1 MLLLLAAYAA
11 ATWFPQPGLWLRE
24 INLFSASIQP
34 PQLLLAALLF
44 SAGLCASPGAV
55 KTIGSAKERLIVL
68 AVAAW
73 LVPLTAALV
82 AISVLW
88 GALDGPASVAL
99 GIVIVAAM
107 PVANSSVGWA
117 TSMGG
122 SVPLSIAL
130 LVVGTALSPLLT
142 PLVIG
147 AGAICLGTAEQAL
160 TQTPWSEGMGLFFL
174 NWVLAPVV
182 LGVFLAN
189 RLSLAA
195 NAKIVPVA
203 RRLSFSILIAL
214 NYLNGAPCLPTLAQE
229 PHLLLWPLLAS
240 ATLLILSF
248 AIAQLWP
255 RLLTA
260 NLSQAPAAVGLAAF
274 SASREVASREVASRA
289 HLVNRADIANR
300 AAMESEA
307 AEQLSFVLSVVM
319 RNTGAALV
327 FAGAAL
333 PDYVLVSLT
342 IIAYT
347 MLQHCWVGFFLSPQ
361 TSGPK
366 A

>member
-1 MLLLLAAYAA
+1 MLLLVAYAA

-34 PQLLLAALLF
+34 PQMLLAALLF

-82 AISVLW
+82 ATSVLW
-88 GALDGPASVAL
+88 GVLGGPASVAL

-174 NWVLAPVV
+174 IWVLAPVL
-182 LGVFLAN
+182 LGVLLAS
-189 RLSLAA
+189 RLSLAV

-203 RRLSFSILIAL
+203 RRLSFGILIVL
-214 NYLNGAPCLPTLAQE
+214 NYLNGAPCLPPLAQE

-240 ATLLILSF
+240 ASLLILSF
-248 AIAQLWP
+248 VIAQFGP
-255 RLLTA
+255 RWLTA
-260 NLSQAPAAVGLAAF
+260 NLNQTPAAAGLAAF
-274 SASREVASREVASRA
+274 SATREMANRA
-289 HLVNRADIANR
+289 DIPNRADIANR
-300 AAMESEA
+300 AAMESQA

-361 TSGPK
+361 TSGPT

>member
-1 MLLLLAAYAA
+1 MLLLAAYAA
-11 ATWFPQPGLWLRE
+11 ATWFPRPGLWLRE
-24 INLFSASIQP
+24 INLFSSSIQP
-34 PQLLLAALLF
+34 PQILLAALLF

-55 KTIGSAKERLIVL
+55 QAMGSARQRLIVM

-82 AISVLW
+82 AISLLW
-88 GALDGPASVAL
+88 GVMGGPASVAL

-130 LVVGTALSPLLT
+130 LIVGTALSPLLT

-147 AGAICLGTAEQAL
+147 AGAICLGTAEHAL
-160 TQTPWSEGMGLFFL
+160 TQTPWSDGMGLFFL
-174 NWVLAPVV
+174 IWVLAPVL
-182 LGVFLAN
+182 LGVFLAR
-189 RLSLAA
+189 RLSSTV
-195 NAKIVPVA
+195 NARIVPVA
-203 RRLSFSILIAL
+203 RQLSFGILIVL
-214 NYLNGAPCLPTLAQE
+214 NYLNGAPCLPALAQE
-229 PHLLLWPLLAS
+229 PELLLWPLLAS
-240 ATLLILSF
+240 TSLLICSF

-255 RLLTA
+255 RMVTVKTSETNLAQGHTA
-260 NLSQAPAAVGLAAF
+260 FQ
-274 SASREVASREVASRA
+274 EVATATET
-289 HLVNRADIANR
+289 
-300 AAMESEA
+300 EA
-307 AEQLSFVLSVVM
+307 AERLSFVLSVVM

-333 PDYVLVSLT
+333 PEYVLVSLT

-347 MLQHCWVGFFLSPQ
+347 MLQHCWVGFFLAPR
-361 TSGPK
+361 TSGFP

>member
-1 MLLLLAAYAA
+1 MRKYQTLMLLLAAYAA

-24 INLFSASIQP
+24 INLLSASIQP
-34 PQLLLAALLF
+34 PQILLAALLF

-55 KTIGSAKERLIVL
+55 QAIGAARQRLIVL

-88 GALDGPASVAL
+88 GVMGGPASVAL

-130 LVVGTALSPLLT
+130 LIVGTALSPLLT

-147 AGAICLGTAEQAL
+147 VGAICLGTAEHAL

-174 NWVLAPVV
+174 IWVLAPVL
-182 LGVFLAN
+182 LGVFLAS
-189 RLSLAA
+189 RMSSTA
-195 NAKIVPVA
+195 NAVLVPIA
-203 RRLSFSILIAL
+203 RQLSFGILIVL
-214 NYLNGAPCLPTLAQE
+214 NYLNGAPCLPALAQK
-229 PHLLLWPLLAS
+229 PDLLLWPLLAS
-240 ATLLILSF
+240 TTLLLCSF

-255 RLLTA
+255 RASKVQLRDA
-260 NLSQAPAAVGLAAF
+260 NLSHGL
-274 SASREVASREVASRA
+274 SASQEGGAAK
-289 HLVNRADIANR
+289 NR
-300 AAMESEA
+300 EA

-347 MLQHCWVGFFLSPQ
+347 MLQHCWVGFFLSPR
-361 TSGPK
+361 TSGFP